1 MQHRSDSPFRVTL
14 RQIPP
19 DGLDLEFDL
28 SGPFARK
35 ALAGTEARAD
45 DAKIAAQVHLQRV
58 VHDVFTRGRVSGK
71 VTVACSRCA
80 KDAELALDAPFE
92 LTFVPPASDG
102 RTGDAEEV
110 ELTAEELD
118 VVPYDGEAVELE
130 DTLREQL
137 LLAFP
142 IAPLCREACK
152 GLCARCGKD
161 LNEGPCECPPE
172 PPADDRWAALKNV
185 KL

>member
-1 MQHRSDSPFRVTL
+1 MHRSDSPYRVPL

-19 DGLDLEFDL
+19 DGLDLELDL
-28 SGPFARK
+28 SGAFARQ
-35 ALAGTEARAD
+35 ALQGTGVDASSARL
-45 DAKIAAQVHLQRV
+45 AATLHLQRV
-58 VHDVFTRGRVSGK
+58 VHDVFVRGRVAGR
-71 VTVACSRCA
+71 VALPCSRCA
-80 KDAELALDAPFE
+80 KPAELPLDAPFE
-92 LTFVPPASDG
+92 LTFVPPEKDG
-102 RTGDAEEV
+102 RAGDGEEV

-118 VVPYDGEAVELE
+118 VASYDGEAVELE
-130 DTLREQL
+130 DTLREQI

-152 GLCARCGKD
+152 GLCARCGQD
-161 LNEGPCECPPE
+161 LNEGACACPPE